1 MQNETGRQ
9 ALIEQHLRAR
19 STAAQIAGR
28 IPRRATQGPAP
39 LSAAQKRLWILQ
51 QLEPDNPVF
60 NRPLALRLTG
70 ELDPSVLTH
79 SISEIVRRHEALR
92 TVFPAQGGDPVQIVL
107 PPRKLTLEII
117 DLQHLDEAAREG
129 EAKRIAAA
137 QAQKIFVLAEGPL
150 IRTLLLRLA
159 KQKHV
164 LLLLMHHIV
173 FDGWSETV
181 LLREL
186 GVLYDAFTSGKATP
200 LPEVPI
206 HYADFAVW
214 QQERL
219 GEETFKKQLRY
230 WERQLD
236 GMPPALTLPTDYPR
250 QKTLNYRG
258 DRRTFVLS
266 PVVAEQ
272 LKELSR
278 RERVTLFMTLF
289 ATFQILLGRYARQDD
304 VVVGVPIAGRTHA
317 ETEGL
322 IGCFMNVLVMRTDL
336 SGEPTFRELLGRVR
350 DVALQSYAH
359 QEVPFEKVVEVLRP
373 ERDLH
378 RWPLFQ
384 VMFHLRNLPR
394 VNLVTAGNVHIEP
407 FPFDPGMIGGLDLSL
422 EMQDLPDGLHCTF
435 RYAIEFQTG
444 TIERMAEQ
452 FRILLETVVAD
463 PDRSIANLSLLND
476 RERHQFLIEWNDTKR
491 EYLQDKCVHQLFE
504 EQVERTP
511 DAVALVFQDQQ
522 LTYGE
527 LNIRGNQ
534 LAHYLRKLGVG
545 PDALVAICVERSVE
559 MIVGLLGILKAGG
572 AYVPLDPSY
581 PRDQLAF
588 MLEDTQVPVLLTQQS
603 LSRDLPQHGALV
615 VCLDAERDRVLA
627 NESKENPVTCVTP
640 DNLAYVIYTSGST
653 GRPKGV
659 MACHRGVCNYLHWRH
674 DYFPLT
680 EADRL
685 LQKASLSFDDSVWE
699 FFEPLTV
706 GARLIMALP
715 GGYRDSAYLVRV
727 IAEQKITAVSFVPS
741 MLQVFLQ
748 EEGVERCNGLRRVTI
763 GGEALSVELQERYF
777 ARLGAEL
784 YNGYGPTEATI
795 AAIFWACKR
804 GDPRRVVPIGRP
816 IANAQIYLLDSHL
829 QPVPIGIPGELHIG
843 GVGLAR
849 GYLNRPDLTAERF
862 IPDPFSA
869 KAGARLYKT
878 GDLARYLPDGNIEF
892 LGRMDD
898 QVKIRGYRIELGEI
912 EAMLGQY
919 PAVESSLVVVRED
932 TPGDRR
938 LVAYLVARPEAS
950 FNAMEARKYLKQKLP
965 EYMIPSA
972 FVLLNELPLTP
983 NGKVDRKAVPIPDKR
998 QRDQG
1003 RMYREPRTPAEK
1015 QIERIWADVLRL
1027 DKVSIDDNFFDL
1039 GGHSLLATQ
1048 VVTRLKMLFPNEI
1061 ALRQLFEF
1069 PTIAELAA
1077 VIIDSQRRRLGDE
1090 ELAKLLDEV
1099 ESLSDEKAQG
1109 IVREKF

>member
-1 MQNETGRQ
+1 
-9 ALIEQHLRAR
+9 
-19 STAAQIAGR
+19 
-28 IPRRATQGPAP
+28 
-39 LSAAQKRLWILQ
+39 
-51 QLEPDNPVF
+51 
-60 NRPLALRLTG
+60 
-70 ELDPSVLTH
+70 
-79 SISEIVRRHEALR
+79 
-92 TVFPAQGGDPVQIVL
+92 
-107 PPRKLTLEII
+107 
-117 DLQHLDEAAREG
+117 
-129 EAKRIAAA
+129 
-137 QAQKIFVLAEGPL
+137 
-150 IRTLLLRLA
+150 
-159 KQKHV
+159 
-164 LLLLMHHIV
+164 
-173 FDGWSETV
+173 
-181 LLREL
+181 
-186 GVLYDAFTSGKATP
+186 
-200 LPEVPI
+200 
-206 HYADFAVW
+206 
-214 QQERL
+214 
-219 GEETFKKQLRY
+219 
-230 WERQLD
+230 
-236 GMPPALTLPTDYPR
+236 
-250 QKTLNYRG
+250 
-258 DRRTFVLS
+258 
-266 PVVAEQ
+266 
-272 LKELSR
+272 
-278 RERVTLFMTLF
+278 
-289 ATFQILLGRYARQDD
+289 
-304 VVVGVPIAGRTHA
+304 
-317 ETEGL
+317 
-322 IGCFMNVLVMRTDL
+322 
-336 SGEPTFRELLGRVR
+336 
-350 DVALQSYAH
+350 
-359 QEVPFEKVVEVLRP
+359 
-373 ERDLH
+373 
-378 RWPLFQ
+378 
-384 VMFHLRNLPR
+384 
-394 VNLVTAGNVHIEP
+394 
-407 FPFDPGMIGGLDLSL
+407 
-422 EMQDLPDGLHCTF
+422 
-435 RYAIEFQTG
+435 
-444 TIERMAEQ
+444 
-452 FRILLETVVAD
+452 
-463 PDRSIANLSLLND
+463 
-476 RERHQFLIEWNDTKR
+476 
-491 EYLQDKCVHQLFE
+491 
-504 EQVERTP
+504 
-511 DAVALVFQDQQ
+511 
-522 LTYGE
+522 
-527 LNIRGNQ
+527 
-534 LAHYLRKLGVG
+534 
-545 PDALVAICVERSVE
+545 
-559 MIVGLLGILKAGG
+559 
-572 AYVPLDPSY
+572 VPLDPSY

-1003 RMYREPRTPAEK
+1003 RMYREPRTPTEK